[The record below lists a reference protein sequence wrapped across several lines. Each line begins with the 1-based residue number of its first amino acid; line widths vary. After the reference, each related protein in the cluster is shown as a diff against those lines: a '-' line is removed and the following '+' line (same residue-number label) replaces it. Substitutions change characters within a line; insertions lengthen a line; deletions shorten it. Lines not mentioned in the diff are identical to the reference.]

1 MVCIDEVAQLESS
14 PPCVGEDFFQR
25 IEELRLVKLS
35 EQDT

>member
-1 MVCIDEVAQLESS
+1 MVRINEIAQLESP
-14 PPCVGEDFFQR
+14 PPCVGEDFFQC